1 MTTTHGSELIILRE
15 LLAARGGWVSGTHLA
30 GKVGM
35 SRVAVW
41 AHMNRLRREGF
52 KFEAVRSRG
61 YRLVSRPERM
71 SQGLLHAL
79 LRIRL
84 PDGAI
89 VVMDEVDSTNSEAE
103 RRLAAGQPTPFAIFA
118 AAQVR
123 GRGRFGRVWHSPD
136 EGNLYASFAF
146 RPRVDPSR
154 MQLFTLWM
162 GVNLCEVLESF
173 FKIAPAIKWPN
184 DLLVSGR
191 KVGGMLTE
199 ARIDAD
205 NIRDLIFGVGL
216 NVNADSSHWPREVAR
231 TASTLATI
239 TGAKVDINQLAAA
252 VAGRVF
258 GAFNAF
264 IGGGFEPRLNDL
276 WTRYDSLRGL
286 PVGVNHAG
294 VITHGIASG
303 IDADGSLLVAAG
315 SGRKA
320 RFRAGEVTLEKTA
333 KAVT

>member
-1 MTTTHGSELIILRE
+1 MTTTHATELIILRE
-15 LLAARGGWVSGTHLA
+15 LLAARGDWVSGAYLA
-30 GKVGM
+30 RRLGI

-61 YRLVSRPERM
+61 YRLLGRPSRL
-71 SQGLLHAL
+71 SQALLHAL
-79 LRIRL
+79 LRIKL

-89 VVMDEVDSTNSEAE
+89 TVLDETDSTNSEAE
-103 RRLAAGQPTPFAIFA
+103 RRIAAGQAAPFAVFA
-118 AAQVR
+118 AAQTN

-146 RPRVDPSR
+146 QPRVDPMR

-173 FKIAPAIKWPN
+173 FKITPAIKWPN

-205 NIRDLIFGVGL
+205 RIRDLIFGLGI
-216 NVNADSSHWPREVAR
+216 NVNADTTNWPRDIAR
-231 TASTLATI
+231 TAATLAGV
-239 TGAKVDINQLAAA
+239 TGAQVDINQLAAA
-252 VAGRVF
+252 IAGRVF
-258 GAFNAF
+258 GAFNTF
-264 IGGGFEPRLNDL
+264 IGGGFEPQLATL
-276 WTRYDSLRGL
+276 WARYDALRDAQ
-286 PVGVNHAG
+286 VGVNHAG
-294 VITHGIASG
+294 QVTRGIASG
-303 IDADGSLLVAAG
+303 IDADGSLIVAAD
-315 SGRKA
+315 SGRKV
-320 RFRAGEVTLEKTA
+320 RFRAGEVTLEKGVRA
-333 KAVT
+333 GA